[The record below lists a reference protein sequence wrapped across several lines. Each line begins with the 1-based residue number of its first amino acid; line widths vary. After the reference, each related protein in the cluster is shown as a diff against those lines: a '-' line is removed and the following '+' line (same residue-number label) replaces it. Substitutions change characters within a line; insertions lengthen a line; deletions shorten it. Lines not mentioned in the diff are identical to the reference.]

1 MSGNQDAVI
10 QPIGDASQRDIGN
23 DARWLGH
30 PRGVFL
36 VAFTELWE
44 RFSFYGVT
52 SLFVLFLVGSSA
64 AGGWG
69 WSQESALLFN
79 GWYMGALMMAPLLG
93 GWLSTRYIS
102 ERTCITLGAVLI
114 MTGHILF
121 FVGHYAPVLA
131 AHFAGFDVAHILSSP
146 GLELGALSP
155 DARQIAQLSQA
166 IAQTTPS
173 AGEQAIE
180 TVIWAY
186 RANALFFYAAIAFL
200 FLGTALIKPTVSSI
214 VARFYRP
221 EDPRRS
227 EGFQLLFFGLYLGC
241 TLGITLP
248 GLLGERLGWHY
259 GFSVAGLGMAIG
271 LVVYLAF
278 QKRLLGNVG
287 STIARSGAADP
298 AVDRQ
303 ISKDRFRAYL
313 AHGVFTVIYMAIF
326 YQVIGL
332 LSLFIRDH
340 VDRNVLGFEVPTTW
354 VQNVSVILFLVWTPC
369 IGWATRRLARA
380 SFHFSATLKSV
391 VALIILA
398 IGYGILAVAVQ
409 APHPTLLWF
418 VVSYCLFGL
427 GDALLGP
434 AQVALATRLAPSNRN
449 ALYVSGWFVF
459 VGLGALASGYIGAGT
474 SGLPLTPVLS
484 VLAIV
489 ALVAGIAYAGL
500 ARWIAR
506 RSHGADLL
514 PTALQ
519 TG

>member
-1 MSGNQDAVI
+1 MPAGQDPVNV
-10 QPIGDASQRDIGN
+10 RDR
-23 DARWLGH
+23 RWFGH

-52 SLFVLFLVGSSA
+52 SLFVLFLAGNSA

-102 ERTCITLGAVLI
+102 ERTCIAWGAVFI
-114 MTGHILF
+114 MIGHVLF
-121 FVGHYAPVLA
+121 FAGHYAPTAAAYVAGLDVANILA
-131 AHFAGFDVAHILSSP
+131 AP

-155 DARQIAQLSQA
+155 DARQVALLSQA
-166 IAQTTPS
+166 LAQAVPS
-173 AGEQAIE
+173 AGEGAIG

-186 RANALFFYAAIAFL
+186 RANALFFYAAVAFL

-214 VARFYRP
+214 VARFYAS

-248 GLLGERLGWHY
+248 GLLGERFGWHF

-271 LVVYLAF
+271 LVVYLVF
-278 QKRLLGNVG
+278 QNRLLGDVG
-287 STIARSGAADP
+287 STIARPHPDQPSLGGH
-298 AVDRQ
+298 VMR
-303 ISKDRFRAYL
+303 DRFRAYL
-313 AHGVFTVIYMAIF
+313 VHGVFTVIYMAIF

-354 VQNVSVILFLVWTPC
+354 VQNVSVILFLIWTPC
-369 IGWATRRLARA
+369 IGWLTRRLARA
-380 SFHFSATLKSV
+380 SRHFGATMKSV
-391 VALIILA
+391 VALIVLA
-398 IGYGILAVAVQ
+398 TGFGILAVAVQ
-409 APHPTLLWF
+409 DERPTLLWF
-418 VVSYCLFGL
+418 VVAYALFGL

-434 AQVALATRLAPSNRN
+434 AQVALATRLAPSHRN

-474 SGLPLTPVLS
+474 SDLPLDMVLS

-489 ALVAGIAYAGL
+489 ASLAGLAYAGL
-500 ARWIAR
+500 AGWLAR
-506 RSHGADLL
+506 RSHGADTL
-514 PTALQ
+514 PAASQ
-519 TG
+519 TR

>member
-1 MSGNQDAVI
+1 MPTDQTSVN
-10 QPIGDASQRDIGN
+10 ASDRH
-23 DARWLGH
+23 WFGH

-52 SLFVLFLVGSSA
+52 SLFVLFLAGNSA

-102 ERTCITLGAVLI
+102 ERTCIAWGAAFI
-114 MTGHILF
+114 MVGHVLF
-121 FVGHYAPVLA
+121 FAGHYAPA
-131 AHFAGFDVAHILSSP
+131 AIAQFAGLDLAHILSTP
-146 GLELGALSP
+146 GLELGAVSP
-155 DARQIAQLSQA
+155 DAQQLALLSQTL
-166 IAQTTPS
+166 AQAAPS
-173 AGEQAIE
+173 AGAGAIE

-200 FLGTALIKPTVSSI
+200 FAGTALIKPTVSSI

-248 GLLGERLGWHY
+248 GLLGERLGWHF

-271 LVVYLAF
+271 LTVYLAF
-278 QKRLLGNVG
+278 QKRLLGDVG
-287 STIARSGAADP
+287 STVLRANGDEP
-298 AVDRQ
+298 AIDRLV
-303 ISKDRFRAYL
+303 IRDRFRAYL
-313 AHGVFTVIYMAIF
+313 VHGIFTIIYMAIF

-332 LSLFIRDH
+332 LSLFIRDT
-340 VDRNVLGFEVPTTW
+340 VDRDVLGFAVPTTW
-354 VQNVSVILFLVWTPC
+354 VQNVSVILFLIWTPC
-369 IGWATRRLARA
+369 IGWLTRRLARA
-380 SFHFSATLKSV
+380 SIHFGATMKSV
-391 VALIILA
+391 AALIILA
-398 IGYGILAVAVQ
+398 TGFGILAVAVQ
-409 APHPTLLWF
+409 DPRPTLLWF
-418 VVSYCLFGL
+418 VVAYSLFGL

-434 AQVALATRLAPSNRN
+434 AQVALATRLAPSHRN

-474 SGLPLTPVLS
+474 SHLPLSAVLS

-489 ALVAGIAYAGL
+489 ALAAGLAYAGL
-500 ARWIAR
+500 SGWIAR
-506 RSHGADLL
+506 RSHGADAL
-514 PTALQ
+514 PAALQ
-519 TG
+519 AR